1 MTYSEEYET
10 QRTSFRLV
18 LLSFINRTYLWVL
31 TRFSSKA
38 GTGPFWRLC
47 SRFLFLEMQARQWR
61 GPLSAKPY
69 IQFERY
75 FANSPE
81 HIERFQNFVAGNGI
95 LVDLLAANW
104 FEYLP
109 IKERVP
115 VTSLFRRVYE
125 GENVWLSYRNRPAI
139 VDRIKTLE
147 NVDQDSLP
155 ESVFIVPVRS
165 VGGLM
170 GVWLKISKFFSA
182 IGTAIENSFKAVFRG
197 IDSLF
202 SGITLLILAVPV
214 FLISLLGFASPG
226 IKAWATR
233 SKISQLSGLRPNS
246 KKIGGLLSRYETLYA
261 GSPERTQKMAEVLKK
276 PAFRSFLTED
286 RLDKLNFNDR
296 VLTTSLMRRCAGQD
310 PQFANLLSA
319 AGLTE
324 AVAVKSQRHVAQ
336 LTQAGAQQ
344 KAEWKTFKKLNSG
357 QKQKAAQAVA
367 AAPAA
372 AAARTPRVRPAP
384 TSESVLLKQGWF
396 SPLQKS
402 DLEFATALRERAYN
416 DAAAFANKASNF
428 EALTPQMKTKAAA
441 VMALLQKPFTHDLAA
456 AEVDNALLVPAAI
469 RNRASKE
476 KAQAALTAAL
486 PHIYPSYEVEAARA
500 PIACWTAVEDAL
512 ADETEFSYA
521 AEVLTASY
529 SGTAFNRITDRTVS
543 FDTFMVTRLE
553 EILDKIRL
561 WVDWDDCP
569 TSALTAYAHAAASVG
584 DRANFD
590 FFIVTLDSR
599 TGIPPRFIINLR
611 DSFFNRG
618 IHKLDAVLSPA
629 TAADE
634 NSQLFTMDK
643 DKKYLCLVEMG
654 ARVQALRQIEG
665 VTDQLLCGPVAPTDA
680 VKFPPEAT
688 LVQAEDFIPMYSSE
702 DMKIGKEI
710 DRITE
715 HYLDGAREAL
725 KTSGISELYEDAV
738 EVTHATM
745 FFALYR
751 DAISARIC
759 EKLIKTA
766 GDYDGVILLSKT
778 GQILGNMIAPA
789 IEAVGRENVFL
800 SLGSHRAP
808 EFFGALTTM
817 RAAAKSVKAKK
828 PSAKTEVSNSSE
840 WMSGMGGWISDSMNF
855 HGRAMQNVKAGPY
868 SIMTLEHINGYYD
881 SYQALIREGLPH
893 SNVELFTSAANVQ
906 LNDHIAQGGFEPY
919 EGEHS
924 LQQCVLRSRTPDARP
939 WMKPFVETLSG
950 SFDTFKSPYI
960 LQYHDMVL
968 SRAQAVLSQRL
979 PQIMD
984 AVSYFR
990 ARFAEGL
997 PDYIFTGPNQ
1007 HMISRAAAYCGKAAG
1022 VPVYDFLILANTNHP
1037 RYRPII
1043 ADYAYLYD
1051 PWYKEIYQSF
1061 FGMKEKQ
1068 LRTAGPLF
1076 EYSERL
1082 KQAPNSDYAA
1092 PRGKTHIVFFSQSAN
1107 FDNSK
1112 IMLESIC
1119 QATNERKDIYI
1130 TVKLH
1135 PHESPANVER
1145 YTQIAAD
1152 NGIKGNI
1159 HVFHKGDA
1167 VALLNQA
1174 DLVVQSFSNI
1184 GLDALLLKKPVI
1196 TFKPKTDLKARIF
1209 LYEKDIGYV
1218 VSTKRT
1224 LMNKVK
1230 KFLTDPKDR
1239 EAMQKIA
1246 ETFAAE
1252 NDHFLRGQ
1260 NAARVMKAVQK
1271 DVIRFKADREN

>member
-1 MTYSEEYET
+1 M
-10 QRTSFRLV
+10 
-18 LLSFINRTYLWVL
+18 

-61 GPLSAKPY
+61 GPLSSKPY
-69 IQFERY
+69 IRFERY
-75 FANSPE
+75 FAHSAE
-81 HIERFQNFVAGNGI
+81 HLERFQNFVAGNGI
-95 LVDLLAANW
+95 LVDLLASNW

-109 IKERVP
+109 IRERVP
-115 VTSLFRRVYE
+115 VTSLFRRIYQS
-125 GENVWLSYRNRPAI
+125 ENVWLSYRNRPAI
-139 VDRIKTLE
+139 VDRMKTLD

-155 ESVFIVPVRS
+155 QSVFIVPVRS
-165 VGGLM
+165 VGGVM
-170 GVWLKISKFFSA
+170 GVWLKITKVFSV
-182 IGTAIENSFKAVFRG
+182 IGAAIENSFKAIFRAV
-197 IDSLF
+197 DALF
-202 SGITLLILAVPV
+202 GAITLGLLSIPV
-214 FLISLLGFASPG
+214 FIMAVLGFASPG
-226 IKAWATR
+226 IQAWVTR
-233 SKISQLSGLRPNS
+233 SKINMLSGLRPNS
-246 KKIGGLLSRYETLYA
+246 KKIGGYLSRYETLFA
-261 GSPERTQKMAEVLKK
+261 NDLPRTQKMSNILKK
-276 PAFRSFLTED
+276 PAFRPFLTKQ
-286 RLDKLNFNDR
+286 RLDTLDFNDR
-296 VLTTSLMRRCAGQD
+296 VLASSLMRRCAAVD
-310 PQFANLLSA
+310 PQFAGLLN
-319 AGLTE
+319 
-324 AVAVKSQRHVAQ
+324 AVDLNDAISVRSQRHVAQ
-336 LTQAGAQQ
+336 LNEPGAQQ
-344 KAEWKTFKKLNSG
+344 KSEWETFKKLNSG
-357 QKQKAAQAVA
+357 QKHKAASSAAV

-372 AAARTPRVRPAP
+372 AVRAPRLRPAP
-384 TSESVLLKQGWF
+384 LSEAILKQDGWF
-396 SPLQKS
+396 NPLQKH
-402 DLEFATALRERAYN
+402 DLEFSTALRERAYN
-416 DAAAFANKASNF
+416 DAAAYVNKAENF
-428 EALTPQMKTKAAA
+428 SALSPQMMTKAAA
-441 VMALLQKPFTHDLAA
+441 VMALLQKPFTHDAA
-456 AEVDNALLVPAAI
+456 KAEVDNSLLVPAAI
-469 RNRASKE
+469 RNRSSKE
-476 KAQAALTAAL
+476 QAEKALSAAL
-486 PHIYPSYEVEAARA
+486 PLLYPSYKDEAARS
-500 PIACWTAVEDAL
+500 PIACWTALEDAL
-512 ADETEFSYA
+512 EDDTEFSYA

-529 SGTAFNRITDRTVS
+529 SGTAFNRITDRSVS
-543 FDTFMVTRLE
+543 FDTFMITRLE

-569 TSALTAYAHAAASVG
+569 TSALAAYAHAAASAG
-584 DRANFD
+584 DRASFD
-590 FFIVTLDSR
+590 FFIVTLDGR
-599 TGIPPRFIINLR
+599 TGVPPRFIINLR
-611 DSFFNRG
+611 DSFFNTG
-618 IHKLDAVLSPA
+618 IHQLDAVLSPA
-629 TAADE
+629 TAATE
-634 NSQLFTMDK
+634 TSQLLTMEK
-643 DKKYLCLVEMG
+643 GKKYLCLVEMG

-665 VTDQLLCGPVAPTDA
+665 VSDKLLCGPVAPTDA
-680 VKFPPEAT
+680 IKFPAGAT
-688 LVQAEDFIPMYSSE
+688 LVQAEDFIPMYSTE
-702 DMKIGKEI
+702 DMEIGKDI
-710 DRITE
+710 DRLTE
-715 HYLDGAREAL
+715 HYLDQARKTL
-725 KTSGISELYEDAV
+725 KTSGISELYEDAI

-766 GDYDGVILLSKT
+766 GKYDGVILLARN

-789 IEAVGRENVFL
+789 AEAVGRENVYL

-817 RAAAKSVKAKK
+817 RAAAKSAKAKK
-828 PSAKTEVSNSSE
+828 PAPKTETAKTEAADSTE

-855 HGRAMQNVKAGPY
+855 HGRSMQSVEPGAY

-906 LNDHIAQGGFEPY
+906 LNDHINEDGFAPY

-924 LQQCVLRSRTPDARP
+924 LRHCVLRPRTPDARP
-939 WMKPFVETLSG
+939 WMTPFVQTLRG
-950 SFDTFKSPYI
+950 SFDGFKSPF
-960 LQYHDMVL
+960 LPHYHDMIL
-968 SRAQAVLSQRL
+968 DRAQAVFSQRL

-1043 ADYAYLYD
+1043 ASYAYLYD
-1051 PWYKEIYQSF
+1051 PWYKDIYQSF
-1061 FGMKEKQ
+1061 FGLKEDQ

-1082 KQAPNSDYAA
+1082 TQEPNADYAA

-1119 QATNERKDIYI
+1119 QATKDRKDIYI

-1218 VSTKRT
+1218 VSTKTT
-1224 LMNKVK
+1224 LTNKVK
-1230 KFLTDPKDR
+1230 KFLNDPKDR
-1239 EAMQKIA
+1239 KAMQDIA
-1246 ETFAAE
+1246 EAFAVE

-1260 NAARVMKAVQK
+1260 NAARVMKSVQE
-1271 DVIRFKADREN
+1271 DVIVYKAARES